1 MRIRASL
8 LAIASTEAPLR
19 PMSGRV
25 CQWKPFWIPVEDSF
39 KKASLEEWVFISD
52 VPSEGPE
59 DPMVHD
65 TDHRLPGCRS
75 IPLRYLGSLRSPKI
89 KRAFG
94 DELRHHC
101 LRCGHDQ
108 NVTSFIHVSA
118 APFPSIWYCRF
129 QMRLSCPATKN
140 STPQEMIFFTSWA
153 KLSDHEILVQHM
165 EDIEKATA
173 EFREASERKHV
184 LVNALRPVRLC
195 KGDSA
200 STTGTLDPVG
210 EKKMPSNNKLQEGGT
225 SLPCRRRP
233 NMLTTSFSR
242 IAFT

>member
-8 LAIASTEAPLR
+8 LAILHPLR
-19 PMSGRV
+19 HSFVPCQEGFVSGNPSGSRSKIRSRKPL
-25 CQWKPFWIPVEDSF
+25 WKSGSSSAMYLL
-39 KKASLEEWVFISD
+39 K
-52 VPSEGPE
+52 
-59 DPMVHD
+59 DPRILWS
-65 TDHRLPGCRS
+65 TDHRLPWCRS

-108 NVTSFIHVSA
+108 NVTSFIHVSSV
-118 APFPSIWYCRF
+118 PFLSVWYCRF

-165 EDIEKATA
+165 ET
-173 EFREASERKHV
+173 
-184 LVNALRPVRLC
+184 LRRLQQSFARHL
-195 KGDSA
+195 K
-200 STTGTLDPVG
+200 
-210 EKKMPSNNKLQEGGT
+210 E
-225 SLPCRRRP
+225 
-233 NMLTTSFSR
+233 NMF
-242 IAFT
+242 